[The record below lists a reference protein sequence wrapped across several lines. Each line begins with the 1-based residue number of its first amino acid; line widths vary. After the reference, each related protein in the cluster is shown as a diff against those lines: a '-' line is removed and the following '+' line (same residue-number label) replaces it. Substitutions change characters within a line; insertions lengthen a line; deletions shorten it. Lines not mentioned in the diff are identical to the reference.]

1 MNPILKTLIIVTAVY
16 YLVKGLIY
24 LVLWQ
29 TTKKLEE
36 RGLEAKRKAKEK
48 REKEAEIQ
56 AELWQRQK
64 EDE

>member
-48 REKEAEIQ
+48 KEKEKEIQ
-56 AELWQRQK
+56 AELWQSRHK
-64 EDE
+64 DE

>member
-1 MNPILKTLIIVTAVY
+1 MNPILKTLIIVTLVY

-36 RGLEAKRKAKEK
+36 KGLETKRKAKEK
-48 REKEAEIQ
+48 RMREKQLEKEI
-56 AELWQRQK
+56 WNTK
-64 EDE
+64 EK

>member
-36 RGLEAKRKAKEK
+36 RGLEARRKAREQ
-48 REKEAEIQ
+48 REKEKEIQ
-56 AELWQRQK
+56 AELWQSRR
-64 EDE
+64 EDK

>member
-36 RGLEAKRKAKEK
+36 RGLEARRKAREK
-48 REKEAEIQ
+48 REKEKEIQ
-56 AELWQRQK
+56 AELWQSRR
-64 EDE
+64 ED

>member
-36 RGLEAKRKAKEK
+36 RGLEARRKAREK
-48 REKEAEIQ
+48 REKEKEIQ
-56 AELWQRQK
+56 AELWQSRR
-64 EDE
+64 EDK